1 MTGITASAENAG
13 FNGEKKFITPS
24 AAAHSNKYTQI
35 QWGGDVERENSGI
48 PIAYGDKVL
57 LPAGDSLLAI
67 SEATG
72 ETADSVKLPGEC
84 STEYSGALLG
94 NTLLQPTLNGVSVIN
109 ALDLTVVSSRT
120 FDGSVASD
128 CAMIDDMG
136 YLTVQLDDGYE
147 LMCIDLTSEGLD
159 TIWTY
164 KVTDKIS
171 APAVQGD
178 YVIFAAGSSVYTHDY
193 RGDSCNEIPV
203 GKEISGAP
211 FASQYAVFF
220 STMDGNA
227 GKLRL
232 NSDGTLEEDTLTF
245 CEIGAA
251 PSSPVAWNGRLYV
264 STADGFYI
272 MDNLNME
279 VSYIISDIKNGCTP
293 QVHYGSGPYIY
304 TVGKYDD
311 KWAIFSILDMDD
323 SSEPSYSILARI
335 EHFENGAFCASNNGS
350 LYFRDDIG
358 RLYSLTI
365 VPFDVWALVIRLVVL
380 LALLVLVF
388 VWIKKVAKRR
398 ENLRPKY

>member
-13 FNGEKKFITPS
+13 FSGEKKYITPS

-35 QWGGDVERENSGI
+35 QWGGDVERENCGI

-57 LPAGDSLLAI
+57 LPSGDSILAI
-67 SEATG
+67 KEATG
-72 ETADSVKLPGEC
+72 ETAETVALPGEC

-94 NTLLQPTLNGVSVIN
+94 NTLLQPTLNGIAVIN
-109 ALDLTVVSSRT
+109 TLDLNVVSSRT
-120 FDGSVASD
+120 FGGSVASD

-136 YLTVQLDDGYE
+136 YLAVQMDDGYE
-147 LMCIDLTSEGLD
+147 LMCIDLSGSELD
-159 TIWTY
+159 TVWSFHVEE
-164 KVTDKIS
+164 KPS
-171 APAVQGD
+171 ALAVQGD
-178 YVIFAAGSSVYTHDY
+178 YVIFAAGSSIYTHDY
-193 RGDSCNEIPV
+193 KTDSCSEIPV
-203 GKEISGAP
+203 GKEIAGAP
-211 FASQYAVFF
+211 FASQYAIFF
-220 STMDGNA
+220 TTEDGNA

-245 CEIGAA
+245 CAIGAE
-251 PSSPVAWNGRLYV
+251 PSSPVAWNGRLYI

-272 MDNLNME
+272 LDNLNME
-279 VSYIISDIKNGCTP
+279 VSYIMTDIKSGCTP

-304 TVGKYDD
+304 TVGKYED
-311 KWAIFSILDMDD
+311 KWAIYSILDMDD

-335 EHFENGAFCASNNGS
+335 EYFENGAFCASNNGS
-350 LYFRDDIG
+350 LYFRDDVG

-365 VPFDVWALVIRLVVL
+365 VPENVWALIIRLVVL